1 MTNKDFQLTVADF
14 LEKIS
19 ERIIQLELDV
29 GYLENSPASRLLL
42 MQAEDFKQIMEA
54 KHEVNQDETL

>member
-19 ERIIQLELDV
+19 KRIIQLELDV